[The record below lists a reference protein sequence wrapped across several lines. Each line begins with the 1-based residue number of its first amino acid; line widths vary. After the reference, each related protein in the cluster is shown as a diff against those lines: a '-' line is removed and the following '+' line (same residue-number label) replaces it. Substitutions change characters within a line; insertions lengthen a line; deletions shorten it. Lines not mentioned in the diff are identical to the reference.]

1 MVIKIS
7 MNILQK
13 NVKSKNNDG
22 WTPLH
27 YASRYGYLDIVEYLT
42 KECKCDVESKDNDGE
57 TPLHIA
63 SKYGIRDIVQYL
75 TEECHA
81 KITDRIIK
89 AADNSEIKDY
99 LRSKK

>member
-27 YASRYGYLDIVEYLT
+27 YASNRGYLDIVEYLI
-42 KECKCDVESKDNDGE
+42 KECKCDVESKDNDE
-57 TPLHIA
+57 CTPLHIA
-63 SKYGIRDIVQYL
+63 SSKSHLDIVKYL
-75 TEECHA
+75 TKEC
-81 KITDRIIK
+81 KVFRI
-89 AADNSEIKDY
+89 
-99 LRSKK
+99 